1 MIRTY
6 GKAIVAT
13 LAAVLM
19 TVYDFVDDQHI
30 DSVEWVKIAIAFAIA
45 VQTYLVPLT
54 AEWPWM
60 KTILAAILSG
70 LQVLV
75 IVIVGGLTQQE
86 IIELVI
92 AIATPLGIGAA
103 PAISHNGV
111 GANP

>member
-1 MIRTY
+1 MRAY

-19 TVYDFVDDQHI
+19 TVYDFVDDGHLDQ
-30 DSVEWVKIAIAFAIA
+30 VEWVKVAIAFAIA
-45 VQTYLVPLT
+45 IQTYLVPLT

-60 KTILAAILSG
+60 KTIVATILSG

-75 IVIVGGLTQQE
+75 IVIIGGLTQRE
-86 IIELVI
+86 IIEIII
-92 AIATPLGIGAA
+92 AIVTPLGVGVA

-111 GANP
+111 GSNP

>member
-1 MIRTY
+1 MLRTY

-13 LAAVLM
+13 LLAVAM

-30 DSVEWVKIAIAFAIA
+30 DEVEWVKIAIAFAIA
-45 VQTYLVPLT
+45 LQTYLVPLT
-54 AEWPWM
+54 PEWPWM
-60 KTILAAILSG
+60 KTVLAVVLSG

-75 IVIVGGLTQQE
+75 ITIIGGLTQQE

-92 AIATPLGIGAA
+92 AIGTPLGIGAT

-111 GANP
+111 VANP

>member
-30 DSVEWVKIAIAFAIA
+30 DTVEWVKIAIAFAIA
-45 VQTYLVPLT
+45 IQTYLVPLT
-54 AEWPWM
+54 IEWPWM
-60 KTILAAILSG
+60 KTILAAVLSG

-111 GANP
+111 GSNP